1 MSVTTPSLP
10 SSWAEVPLSAIAVV
24 NPRGSNT
31 ELPDETVVSFLP
43 MKAVAEHLNRPIN
56 AIARLERGIV
66 HDTDL
71 ATRYHAWLDTHGAA

>member
-1 MSVTTPSLP
+1 
-10 SSWAEVPLSAIAVV
+10 
-24 NPRGSNT
+24 
-31 ELPDETVVSFLP
+31 
-43 MKAVAEHLNRPIN
+43 MKAVAEHFNRPIN